1 MIVAVHHDCL
11 STSMLLFPM
20 LCALLLN
27 TDLLDSDLLKSGS
40 QTQIVE
46 CAISPFL
53 LLHLCEFC
61 RANGVRV
68 AFGVCYCFLR

>member
-1 MIVAVHHDCL
+1 MIA
-11 STSMLLFPM
+11 SQLLCFCF
-20 LCALLLN
+20 LALKVYRALLLN
-27 TDLLDSDLLKSGS
+27 TDLLDSDLLKSGL